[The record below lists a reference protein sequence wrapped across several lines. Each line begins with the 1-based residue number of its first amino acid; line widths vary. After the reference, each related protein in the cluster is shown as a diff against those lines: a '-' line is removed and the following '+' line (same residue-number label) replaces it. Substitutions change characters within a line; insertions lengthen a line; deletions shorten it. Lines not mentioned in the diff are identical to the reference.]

1 MEGSNIKQALSEIKA
16 MLLNTPIRS
25 YTGRPGAD
33 HTPGELTNQNTTSS
47 DDTKSHGNNMDHA
60 PVSQTPTLSEG
71 DSIPEG
77 DVPGQLTRVMGK
89 CTLLF
94 CLLVTWS
101 LTRPV
106 VLELHNYIFC

>member
-25 YTGRPGAD
+25 YMGRSGAD
-33 HTPGELTNQNTTSS
+33 HAPGELTNQNTTSS
-47 DDTKSHGNNMDHA
+47 DDIKSHCNNMDHA
-60 PVSQTPTLSEG
+60 PTSQTPTLMEG

-94 CLLVTWS
+94 YLLVTWS
-101 LTRPV
+101 LTRPI
-106 VLELHNYIFC
+106 VL